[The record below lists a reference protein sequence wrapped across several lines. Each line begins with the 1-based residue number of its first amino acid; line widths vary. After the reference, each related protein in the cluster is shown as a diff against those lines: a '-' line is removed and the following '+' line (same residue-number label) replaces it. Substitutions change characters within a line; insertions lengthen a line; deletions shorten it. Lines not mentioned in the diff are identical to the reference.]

1 MKKLFSIIFAITALA
16 CVALD
21 VDLAITN
28 YNKGDIGLMILSIMT
43 GVLCAFVAGSN
54 IHDIIRGIRK
64 KNKING

>member
-1 MKKLFSIIFAITALA
+1 MKKLFNIIITITVLA

-28 YNKGDIGLMILSIMT
+28 YNKGDIGLMILSIMA
-43 GVLCAFVAGSN
+43 GVLCAFVAGSD